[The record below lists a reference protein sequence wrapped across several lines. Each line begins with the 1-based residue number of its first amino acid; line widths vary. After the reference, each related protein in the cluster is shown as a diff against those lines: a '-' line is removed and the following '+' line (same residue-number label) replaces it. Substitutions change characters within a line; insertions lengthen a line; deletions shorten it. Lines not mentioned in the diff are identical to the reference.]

1 MAGIQD
7 PKQCEAC
14 VHAKCCEDRY
24 NVKNAL
30 DDIRRENN
38 LNKDYFAFQID
49 CAHYL
54 NNVLVWN
61 AIKAYQN
68 QNKQEEK

>member
-7 PKQCEAC
+7 PKQCETC
-14 VHAKCCEDRY
+14 VHAACCGNRWD
-24 NVKNAL
+24 VKNAL
-30 DDIRRENN
+30 DDIRRANN
-38 LNKDYFAFQID
+38 LDKHCFVFQID
-49 CAHYL
+49 CIHYL
-54 NNVLVWN
+54 GNELVQN

>member
-14 VHAKCCEDRY
+14 VH
-24 NVKNAL
+24 
-30 DDIRRENN
+30 
-38 LNKDYFAFQID
+38 
-49 CAHYL
+49 YL
-54 NNVLVWN
+54 NNALVRN
-61 AIKAYQN
+61 AIKAYQQ